1 MLPEFLTATTTVKQ
15 IFEIVQGIKNLADKN
30 QAQQEIDELLSII
43 TDLRMD
49 ILALQDMYSSLQER
63 YDGLQK
69 ENKKITEQREQFT
82 RYFLHQLP
90 TGSYVYLYQPVEND
104 STPPHAICASC
115 QAKGIKSILQKE
127 SRCLAAFGDG
137 TSVSSE
143 YLVCPIC
150 KHEIL
155 SSRT

>member
-1 MLPEFLTATTTVKQ
+1 MLPEFLAATTAAKQ
-15 IFEIVQGIKNLADKN
+15 IFEIAQGIKNLADKN

-49 ILALQDMYSSLQER
+49 IFTLQNMYSSLQER
-63 YDGLQK
+63 YDVLQ
-69 ENKKITEQREQFT
+69 EEKKKATEQREQFA
-82 RYFLHQLP
+82 RYVLHQLP

-104 STPPHAICASC
+104 NTAPHAICVSC

-127 SRCLAAFGDG
+127 TRCLAVFGDD
-137 TSVSSE
+137 TSVSSG

-155 SSRT
+155 SS